1 MLNIIMVK
9 VHCYHEEEGGS
20 HGVVG
25 ESGGSHGVVAEGDGS
40 HGVVE
45 D

>member
-1 MLNIIMVK
+1 MLNIIMMK
-9 VHCYHEEEGGS
+9 VHCYHEEE
-20 HGVVG
+20 
-25 ESGGSHGVVAEGDGS
+25 GGSHGVVAEGDGS